1 MDNIRWKVSDP
12 LGNEICLTEE
22 TFFNNASQTQIE
34 SRIKFAVEHP
44 RFIIKDKSSESR
56 RVYLDL
62 IDVVHEGSIII
73 RAIEVV
79 VNGGKII
86 SWFVRRATG
95 EVFSE
100 SKIIYDSQKM
110 KCRYDTDH
118 DVMYVRLE
126 KYTSEESAYYV
137 DDEVLPDIN
146 EVRDERNE
154 DLVGFVIL
162 DYRRNKPELVKRY
175 PEYFF

>member
-1 MDNIRWKVSDP
+1 MDVRWKVIDP
-12 LGNEICLTEE
+12 LGNEICLSEKN
-22 TFFNNASQTQIE
+22 FFNNAASNAIE
-34 SRIKFAVEHP
+34 SRVKFAVEKP
-44 RFIIKDKSSESR
+44 RFIVEDNSSEVR
-56 RVYLDL
+56 RSYLNL
-62 IDVVHEGSIII
+62 VDVIQEKLIII

-79 VNGGKII
+79 VVDGKILTWFIRRSI
-86 SWFVRRATG
+86 SDISDG
-95 EVFSE
+95 K
-100 SKIIYDSQKM
+100 KIVYDSRKTN
-110 KCRYDTDH
+110 CRYDSEH

-126 KYTSEESAYYV
+126 KYTPAESVHYV
-137 DDEVLPDIN
+137 DDEILPNIN